1 MKIKVLVL
9 ILLNYLCLQGRLLMA
24 QQQKESRKSNTEM
37 FSENAG
43 TLIEKQFMTIGT
55 AGKVEVSVMKVKD
68 LLTDVS
74 YKALRLEYGV
84 GLRIAVLDSDE
95 LEALLYT
102 IKKMNDEIFS
112 SSRPV
117 YTEVFFRSRSGF
129 VLGAYCQA
137 SSAYW
142 APFIKMDSWGDNGS
156 IFLRPRKYKQLVTLI
171 ERAAEIVLTE

>member
-1 MKIKVLVL
+1 MKRKVLVL
-9 ILLNYLCLQGRLLMA
+9 ILFKYLCIQGGLLMA
-24 QQQKESRKSNTEM
+24 QQQQEDRKSNTEI
-37 FSENAG
+37 FSESAG
-43 TLIEKQFMTIGT
+43 SLIEKQFITIGT

-112 SSRPV
+112 TRRPV

-129 VLGAYCQA
+129 VLGAYCQP

-142 APFIKMDSWGDNGS
+142 APFIKMDWGNSGS

-171 ERAAEIVLTE
+171 ERAAEIVLSE